1 MKNPL
6 RITTTFFGVYAGLL
20 AIQHGIFE
28 SLQGSRAPNGL
39 MFNAIGLPCQS
50 EMVWHACFPAMS
62 LIPNLFVTGFAAV
75 SVGLFLSLWVLFFIQ
90 RKRSGL
96 VIGLL
101 AILLLLV
108 GGGFV
113 PTYVGIV
120 ASVTAS
126 RLHAPMKPPG
136 MGSRFLAK
144 LWPWT
149 LLLMAGWFP
158 GSWLLGYFFS
168 HAMLALDGFL
178 FFGFDIILP
187 VLTVLTGVARQK
199 ITKGA

>member
-6 RITTTFFGVYAGLL
+6 RITTTFLGVYAGLL

-28 SLQGSRAPNGL
+28 SLQGSRAPNL
-39 MFNAIGLPCQS
+39 IFNAIGLPCQP

-62 LIPNLFVTGFAAV
+62 LIPNLLVTGIAAIIA
-75 SVGLFLSLWVLFFIQ
+75 GLFLSLWVLFFIQ
-90 RKRSGL
+90 PKRSGL

-113 PTYVGIV
+113 PMYIGIV

-126 RLHAPMKPPG
+126 RLHAPVKPPG

-149 LLLMAGWFP
+149 LLLMGVWFP

-168 HAMLALDGFL
+168 QAMLALSGFL
-178 FFGFDIILP
+178 FLGFDILLP
-187 VLTVLTGVARQK
+187 VLTALTGVARQK